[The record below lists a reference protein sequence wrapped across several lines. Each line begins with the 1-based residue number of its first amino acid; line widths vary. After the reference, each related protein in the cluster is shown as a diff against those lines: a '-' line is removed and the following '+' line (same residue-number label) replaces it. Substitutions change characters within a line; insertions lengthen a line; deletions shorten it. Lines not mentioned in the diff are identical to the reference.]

1 MTSNL
6 EQAAANLLNAINNP
20 SPRQSITPV
29 THRKAAQDELDMQLT
44 PYETR
49 HIDAASVHAILEV
62 AEQLRLA
69 NLISLARGALPEHVP
84 CEPDYTDVQE
94 KATAALVYLRRHVI
108 PTGYPPVPEDYVT
121 AHLLPD
127 VAAALGIDPLDDQ
140 EQQ

>member
-1 MTSNL
+1 MTTPTPRPRL
-6 EQAAANLLNAINNP
+6 LAPTYREAAL
-20 SPRQSITPV
+20 
-29 THRKAAQDELDMQLT
+29 DELGVHFSHHED
-44 PYETR
+44 R
-49 HIDAASVHAILEV
+49 HLEAATVHAILEV

-69 NLISLARGALPEHVP
+69 NLIALARGALPESIP

-94 KATAALVYLRRHVI
+94 KAVAALVYFRRHVI

>member
-1 MTSNL
+1 MTTPTPRPR
-6 EQAAANLLNAINNP
+6 LLAP
-20 SPRQSITPV
+20 
-29 THRKAAQDELDMQLT
+29 THREAALDEFGVHFSHHED
-44 PYETR
+44 R
-49 HIDAASVHAILEV
+49 HLEAATVHAILEV

-69 NLISLARGALPEHVP
+69 NLISLARGALPEGVP

-94 KATAALVYLRRHVI
+94 RATAALVYLRRHVI

-127 VAAALGIDPLDDQ
+127 VAAALGIEPLDEQ

>member
-1 MTSNL
+1 MTNNTTPTAH
-6 EQAAANLLNAINNP
+6 AA
-20 SPRQSITPV
+20 
-29 THRKAAQDELDMQLT
+29 KAEAALRDELPNT
-44 PYETR
+44 AT
-49 HIDAASVHAILEV
+49 AHALLEV

-69 NLISLARGALPEHVP
+69 NLIALARGALPENVP

-94 KATAALVYLRRHVI
+94 RATAALVYLRRHVI

-127 VAAALGIDPLDDQ
+127 VAAALGIEPLDDQ